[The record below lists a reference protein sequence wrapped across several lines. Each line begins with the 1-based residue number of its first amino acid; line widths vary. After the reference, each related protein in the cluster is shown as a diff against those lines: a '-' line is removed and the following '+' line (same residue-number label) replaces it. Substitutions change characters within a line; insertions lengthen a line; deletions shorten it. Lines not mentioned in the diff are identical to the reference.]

1 MESKKPSRRKFLKGG
16 AEAAVAG
23 LAVGAI
29 GSASAQTI
37 APDAH
42 PPKPLK
48 DLVAYGE
55 RSRFVTSVRVPV
67 AERESPDQ
75 FGLTFHVLSPLQDS
89 VGIITPSSL
98 HFVGTHRG
106 AIVPDID
113 PKEHR
118 LMIHGMVDRP
128 LEFTMEELRRFPSV
142 SRIHFLECLGNR
154 SRPEYKTVQ
163 ETHGLTSCSE
173 WTGVPLSL
181 LLKEVGVQKGAS
193 WVVSEGSEEVKGAG
207 SIRLAKAM
215 DDCIVAYGQNGEPLR
230 PQQGFPIRLLVPGF
244 EGIYNTKWLR
254 RIKVVDR
261 YYMTYNDYG
270 HISKDEEVAAL
281 TFQWG
286 PKSVITFPSG
296 GQQLPGHGIYQITG
310 LAWSGGGCGS
320 QGGNIHRRR
329 PDLEG
334 CRDSG
339 AGASQGAHPIWLELE
354 VGRTRVRAA
363 IALHRRTGPG
373 ATVSRS
379 TRQILQRDAGV
390 LPHTRHPGFRQH
402 YSTVASGR
410 RRERPQCARLGFS
423 CR

>member
-1 MESKKPSRRKFLKGG
+1 M
-16 AEAAVAG
+16 AG

-29 GSASAQTI
+29 GSASAQTV
-37 APDAH
+37 APEAH
-42 PPKPLK
+42 PQKPLK

-55 RSRFVTSVRVPV
+55 RSRFVNSVRVPV
-67 AERESPDQ
+67 DERPSPDQ
-75 FGLTFHVLSPLQDS
+75 FGLTFHVLTPLQDS

-128 LEFTMEELRRFPSV
+128 LEFTMEELKRFPSV
-142 SRIHFLECLGNR
+142 SRVHFLECLGNR

-193 WVVSEGSEEVKGAG
+193 WVVSEGAEEVKGAG

-215 DDCIVAYGQNGEPLR
+215 DDCIVAYGQNGEPVR
-230 PQQGFPIRLLVPGF
+230 PQQGFPLRLLVPGF

-270 HISKDEEVAAL
+270 HIAKDEEVAAL

-296 GQQLPGHGIYQITG
+296 GQQLPGPGVYQITG
-310 LAWSGGGCGS
+310 LAWSGGGAV
-320 QGGNIHRRR
+320 RRWKYPPMAGR
-329 PDLEG
+329 PG
-334 CRDSG
+334 RTRRFG
-339 AGASQGAHPIWLELE
+339 AGASKGAHPIWLELE

-363 IALHRRTGPG
+363 VALHG
-373 ATVSRS
+373 
-379 TRQILQRDAGV
+379 
-390 LPHTRHPGFRQH
+390 
-402 YSTVASGR
+402 
-410 RRERPQCARLGFS
+410 
-423 CR
+423 

>member
-1 MESKKPSRRKFLKGG
+1 MESKKASRRKFLKGG

-29 GSASAQTI
+29 GSASATAQTL

-42 PPKPLK
+42 PQKSLK

-67 AERESPDQ
+67 AERDSPDQ

-118 LMIHGMVDRP
+118 VMIHGMVDRP
-128 LEFTMEELRRFPSV
+128 LEFSVEELRRFPSV

-154 SRPEYKTVQ
+154 SKPESKTVQ

-193 WVVSEGSEEVKGAG
+193 WIVSEGSEEVKGAG
-207 SIRLAKAM
+207 SIPLAKAM
-215 DDCIVAYGQNGEPLR
+215 DDCIVAYGQNGEALR
-230 PQQGFPIRLLVPGF
+230 PQQGFPVRLLVPGF

-270 HISKDEEVAAL
+270 HINKDEKVAAL

-296 GQQLPGHGIYQITG
+296 GQQLRGPGFYQITG
-310 LAWSGGGCGS
+310 LAWSGGGAVRKVEIS
-320 QGGNIHRRR
+320 TDGGQTWKEAQLRGGIH
-329 PDLEG
+329 PM
-334 CRDSG
+334 
-339 AGASQGAHPIWLELE
+339 A
-354 VGRTRVRAA
+354 
-363 IALHRRTGPG
+363 
-373 ATVSRS
+373 
-379 TRQILQRDAGV
+379 
-390 LPHTRHPGFRQH
+390 HTRFGMDWKWEGQECVLQSRCIDELGQVQPSRAQLAKFFNVAPDYYHTHGVQGSDNTIQPWR
-402 YSTVASGR
+402 VASDGSVHN
-410 RRERPQCARLGFS
+410 ALA
-423 CR
+423 

>member
-29 GSASAQTI
+29 GSANAQSI

-42 PPKPLK
+42 PQKSLK

-142 SRIHFLECLGNR
+142 SRVHFLECLGNR

-270 HISKDEEVAAL
+270 HISERRGSRRVDLPVGTEI
-281 TFQWG
+281 G
-286 PKSVITFPSG
+286 DHFPFRRTATAGSRDLSDHRLG
-296 GQQLPGHGIYQITG
+296 LVRRGIG
-310 LAWSGGGCGS
+310 A

-329 PDLEG
+329 PDLER

-339 AGASQGAHPIWLELE
+339 PDTSEGAHPVWFELE
-354 VGRTRVRAA
+354 VGRARVRAA
-363 IALHRRTGPG
+363 IALHRRTGAG
-373 ATVSRS
+373 SAVSRS
-379 TRQILQRDAGV
+379 TRQIL
-390 LPHTRHPGFRQH
+390 
-402 YSTVASGR
+402 
-410 RRERPQCARLGFS
+410 
-423 CR
+423 